1 MRPEDVAY
9 WKECM
14 QVAIHKQNLANK
26 IYWAKITQ
34 QNFKGKFL
42 KGKNLFNKISLG
54 KKLKGK
60 IYCRKFMQ

>member
-42 KGKNLFNKISLG
+42 KGKNLFNKF
-54 KKLKGK
+54 
-60 IYCRKFMQ
+60 YWRKN